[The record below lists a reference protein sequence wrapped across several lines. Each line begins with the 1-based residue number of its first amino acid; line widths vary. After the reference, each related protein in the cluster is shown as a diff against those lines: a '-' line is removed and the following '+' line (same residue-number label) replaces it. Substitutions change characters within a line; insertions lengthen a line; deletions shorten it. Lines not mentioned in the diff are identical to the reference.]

1 MAYNRTYYFN
11 FVSDAGISWRLEM
24 YDQVATSAYQ
34 NKEGKLGI
42 NAGEMKYGSEG
53 SKMFA
58 PLKPSTFSFEF
69 IVTDNAS
76 ATYIR
81 QLKSARK
88 ERDVYVALYRETVT
102 GANSPI
108 YRPYFAGQVL
118 MDLSDDPDIP
128 VPYPITIKAVDG
140 IASLKYYD
148 YLPSTT
154 TQVGSHLYEI
164 GETYIPD
171 PTNVGGQYASWQ
183 QCTEIISN
191 CLAYSGEFT
200 TAMGNPTA
208 NLIFISARW
217 FNGEMPNTS
226 IDPFHFTRIKPN
238 LFYKKVTQE
247 NNTIQYEPKSCYDV
261 LKDICKAWGMRMYYF
276 SGIYYFTQI
285 NNFRETETGTQA
297 VPNNIKTF
305 RYNMDG
311 TTNSSSNYINRWWGK
326 YEQPLTNQITTGL
339 YKNHKL
345 GGGKYG
351 LLPAF
356 KRVTIDYLNVDNIN
370 SFTSFPLIPIGGTT
384 APSSAGTYWEFS
396 SLGTYTFDGLTDA
409 VFFQRIY
416 LDVNNNGVNTGNLTI
431 EWVMVA
437 RPAGTGSNTANASPQ
452 ANGWT
457 KYMYT
462 DWSVP
467 TAITNKWSTGM
478 WSLNSGNLPFSNTY
492 AIGIGPQSIDI
503 TSGGTAM
510 FPNFPYA
517 STGSNFTAGD
527 WEVGYYVKSPTTGG
541 AFYWS
546 GHGRFAPTGITNPY
560 TSPWQNNVNYT
571 NTAVTSGINA
581 SEFAPIISGAVGS
594 AMTTTNLEQTGD
606 DTAYEVVEDIIMG
619 DAGLLS
625 SGGAIQIYTG
635 SAWKN
640 SDISGVW
647 GIDTLAGG
655 NSFSQQL
662 AEDIIKAQAK
672 SIEKFTVSTTI
683 DASETVYYN
692 DGTANR
698 PQWACPFTKF
708 LTLPNASQGMIQKAF
723 IMHTGSFNFLTD
735 TWKWVLYEQASFSIS
750 GSTATTTN
758 TGGVNSGITGG
769 GLNSVAT
776 APAVIGQ
783 LVMPRTANPVAGL
796 EYQSSLLM
804 RQKVDPV
811 ATIRVGSF
819 ISRPVEGDPYEQT
832 ITSLSITKLS
842 NPVFKTGDKIVLQ
855 TQSNELKEIPAEET
869 NPKYNTN
876 RIAFVV
882 SADQVANATTI
893 SVTSKTIYQDIFV
906 GDTITFDVENLI
918 SQYQNKTE
926 GSIAG
931 FEVDADGL
939 TKDGV
944 EITGWLNSDTMTGA
958 TVNNLPTALSVKNYV
973 DNSHPAEDQT
983 LQEVT
988 DNGNTTTN
996 DIIGASLTLGDGT
1009 TSESAKVFYSD
1020 GQSTEIF
1027 GYGIQFSR
1035 STAYLRPTVN
1045 NSQDMFLGNQTLGW
1059 SILELNAIT
1068 HIFKNGTAEKM
1079 RITSAGNVGIG
1090 TTSPTHA
1097 LQIEDGFTL
1106 SAIGFGGTSLKL
1118 GNYNSIGYNR
1128 IWGDGTN
1135 MAYSNSNG
1143 YHKWMNQ
1150 ATEQMRITSAGNVG
1164 IGTTNPTAKLEVVGQ
1179 GTGTV
1184 KMGSTGFGGDWVGIS
1199 LSGTLNTSSY
1209 NLLSSATNSSFFL
1222 NRPIGG
1228 DMLFRYNN
1236 TDQMIIKASG
1246 NVGIGTTAPSS
1257 KLEIISGGA
1266 NGLVLGE
1273 DLNNSTLSSRLYLTN
1288 GTSGQGVTLLNG
1300 GGALKFLTN
1309 SIPNNTSGAEKMR
1322 ITSAG
1327 NVGIGTTS
1335 PNANLQVEGVTNLS
1349 RGNKNLFINPNVS
1362 NANIYSSISAGS
1374 GMGLALRTNSSA
1386 ESLRITSAGNVG
1398 IGTTSPTAPLHINS
1412 ATTGEVLKIESTSAP
1427 FIRFILGGQ
1436 DKGFLQFT
1444 NTHAYLSNQ
1453 ANGNFYFRTNNTD
1466 KMVITSAGNVGI
1478 GTTSPSTKLDV
1489 AGTGKFTGQITAGYG
1504 IKFTN
1509 GNTDF
1514 LLYNNPSENVLYLRD
1529 TTNGAMITT
1538 WSVNNFGV
1546 NKNLNGTTATF
1557 TGQVTIP
1564 ATPIATTDAA
1574 SKSYVDAQSSTAMS
1588 VFSMLTCTTTTIT
1601 SASDG
1606 VANAVVMKFDTE
1618 AITYG
1623 PTSSIVS
1630 YGNGG
1635 ITGIENSQFCWMIT
1649 ASLLLRYFEFQWNVT
1664 SDTNTVTNRV
1674 LSGIRIEEGI
1684 LEGETLSWSEISP
1697 TTSYIYDRGS
1707 GNIKKG
1713 STAGSILISMPAGT
1727 LKRYYRMVFWKEKA
1741 SNNSVKSESVLN
1753 GTQITLKQLK

>member
-208 NLIFISARW
+208 NLIFTSARW
-217 FNGEMPNTS
+217 FNGEMPNTG

-276 SGIYYFTQI
+276 AGIYYFTQI
-285 NNFRETETGTQA
+285 NNFREVETGSQLS
-297 VPNNIKTF
+297 PNNIRTF

-311 TTNSSSNYINRWWGK
+311 TTHSSANYINRWWGK
-326 YEQPLTNQITTGL
+326 YQQPLTNQITTGL

-409 VFFQRIY
+409 LFFQRIY
-416 LDVNNNGVNTGNLTI
+416 LDVNNNGVNAGNLTI

-462 DWSVP
+462 DWSNP
-467 TAITNKWSTGM
+467 NAISNKWSTGM
-478 WSLNSGNLPFSNTY
+478 WSLASGNLPFSNTY

-606 DTAYEVVEDIIMG
+606 DTAFEVVDDIIMG

-723 IMHTGSFNFLTD
+723 IMHTGSYNFLTD
-735 TWKWVLYEQASFSIS
+735 TWKWVLYEQANYSIS
-750 GSTATTTN
+750 GSTITTTTN

-776 APAVIGQ
+776 APVVIGQ

-958 TVNNLPTALSVKNYV
+958 SVNNLPTALSVKNYV

-988 DNGNTTTN
+988 DNGATTTN
-996 DIIGASLTLGDGT
+996 DITGASITLGDGT
-1009 TSESAKVFYSD
+1009 TSEFIKAFYSD
-1020 GQSTEIF
+1020 GTSTRML
-1027 GYGIQFSR
+1027 GYGLEMTR
-1035 STAYLRPTVN
+1035 STSYIRPTTTN
-1045 NSQDMFLGNQTLGW
+1045 TNGLRLGNSSLNWLYIANYAYTHYW
-1059 SILELNAIT
+1059 YNATSEL
-1068 HIFKNGTAEKM
+1068 M
-1079 RITSAGNVGIG
+1079 RITS
-1090 TTSPTHA
+1090 T
-1097 LQIEDGFTL
+1097 
-1106 SAIGFGGTSLKL
+1106 
-1118 GNYNSIGYNR
+1118 
-1128 IWGDGTN
+1128 
-1135 MAYSNSNG
+1135 
-1143 YHKWMNQ
+1143 
-1150 ATEQMRITSAGNVG
+1150 
-1164 IGTTNPTAKLEVVGQ
+1164 
-1179 GTGTV
+1179 
-1184 KMGSTGFGGDWVGIS
+1184 
-1199 LSGTLNTSSY
+1199 
-1209 NLLSSATNSSFFL
+1209 
-1222 NRPIGG
+1222 
-1228 DMLFRYNN
+1228 
-1236 TDQMIIKASG
+1236 G
-1246 NVGIGTTAPSS
+1246 NVGIGTTAPSE
-1257 KLEIISGGA
+1257 KLEIVGYIKSANNENNITTKYGQFVSGHYA
-1266 NGLVLGE
+1266 NAE
-1273 DLNNSTLSSRLYLTN
+1273 QDLLIIASESTSSNNSVFIGGGFGSRNSATILKFFTASNSTTTAGSERMRITSAGKVGIGTTN
-1288 GTSGQGVTLLNG
+1288 PAQLFEINGGSGQLITTDSHQRLFITSSPLHQSILYFGD
-1300 GGALKFLTN
+1300 TN
-1309 SIPNNTSGAEKMR
+1309 SSSQGRVAYDNNYDDMYFNTAGAEKMR
-1322 ITSAG
+1322 IKSSGNIGIGTSAPSEKLDVVGTGKFTGIVTIPATPEASTDAASKGYVDGKAGLNETLQDVTDNGNTTTNSATFGAYVFAERFRTTVAGAANFAAIYMNNDSNSGFYQPSSDTIGFTTAGSEKMRITSDG
-1327 NVGIGTTS
+1327 NVGIGTTAPLNKLS
-1335 PNANLQVEGVTNLS
+1335 IKASSSTEAVFGIPYSSTTTNFFEVGVVSHDSYITLKNSGVTETIKLNSDGDSYLNG
-1349 RGNKNLFINPNVS
+1349 GNI
-1362 NANIYSSISAGS
+1362 
-1374 GMGLALRTNSSA
+1374 
-1386 ESLRITSAGNVG
+1386 G
-1398 IGTTSPTAPLHINS
+1398 IGT
-1412 ATTGEVLKIESTSAP
+1412 SAP
-1427 FIRFILGGQ
+1427 
-1436 DKGFLQFT
+1436 
-1444 NTHAYLSNQ
+1444 SE
-1453 ANGNFYFRTNNTD
+1453 
-1466 KMVITSAGNVGI
+1466 
-1478 GTTSPSTKLDV
+1478 KLDV
-1489 AGTGKFTGQITAGYG
+1489 VGTGK
-1504 IKFTN
+1504 
-1509 GNTDF
+1509 
-1514 LLYNNPSENVLYLRD
+1514 
-1529 TTNGAMITT
+1529 
-1538 WSVNNFGV
+1538 
-1546 NKNLNGTTATF
+1546 F

-1564 ATPIATTDAA
+1564 ATPVATTDAA

-1588 VFSMLTCTTTTIT
+1588 VFSMLTCSTTTIT
-1601 SASDG
+1601 SASDF

-1623 PTSSIVS
+1623 PSDSIVS
-1630 YGNGG
+1630 YGNSG
-1635 ITGIENSQFCWMIT
+1635 ISGIENSQFCWTIS
-1649 ASLLLRYFEFQWNVT
+1649 ADDIARYFEFQWNVT
-1664 SDTNTVTNRV
+1664 VDTNTVNNRV

-1684 LEGETLSWSEISP
+1684 LEGATLSWSEISP
-1697 TTSYIYDRGS
+1697 STSYAYDRGS
-1707 GNIKKG
+1707 GNIRK
-1713 STAGSILISMPAGT
+1713 SSMAGSILISMPGGES
-1727 LKRYYRMVFWKEKA
+1727 KRYYRMVFWKEKA
-1741 SNNSVKSESVLN
+1741 SNNSSKSESVLN

>member
-208 NLIFISARW
+208 NLIFTSARW
-217 FNGEMPNTS
+217 FNGEMPNTG

-276 SGIYYFTQI
+276 AGIYYFTQI
-285 NNFRETETGTQA
+285 NNFRETETGNQA
-297 VPNNIKTF
+297 SPNNIRTF

-311 TTNSSSNYINRWWGK
+311 TTHSSANYINRWWGK
-326 YEQPLTNQITTGL
+326 YQQPLTNQITTGL

-409 VFFQRIY
+409 LFFQRIY
-416 LDVNNNGVNTGNLTI
+416 LDVNNNGVNAGNLTI

-462 DWSVP
+462 DWSNP
-467 TAITNKWSTGM
+467 NAISNKWSTGM
-478 WSLNSGNLPFSNTY
+478 WSLASGNLPFSNTY

-606 DTAYEVVEDIIMG
+606 DTAFEVVDDIIMG

-723 IMHTGSFNFLTD
+723 IMHTGSYNFLTD
-735 TWKWVLYEQASFSIS
+735 TWKWVLYEQANYSIS
-750 GSTATTTN
+750 GSTITTTTN

-776 APAVIGQ
+776 APSVIGQ

-958 TVNNLPTALSVKNYV
+958 SVNNLPTALSVKNYV

-988 DNGNTTTN
+988 DNGATTTN
-996 DIIGASLTLGDGT
+996 DITGASITLGDGT
-1009 TSESAKVFYSD
+1009 TSEFIKAFYSD
-1020 GQSTEIF
+1020 GTSTRML
-1027 GYGIQFSR
+1027 GYGLEMTR
-1035 STAYLRPTVN
+1035 STSYIRPTTTN
-1045 NSQDMFLGNQTLGW
+1045 TNGLRLGNSSLNWLYIANYAYTHYW
-1059 SILELNAIT
+1059 YNATSEL
-1068 HIFKNGTAEKM
+1068 M
-1079 RITSAGNVGIG
+1079 RIT
-1090 TTSPTHA
+1090 PT
-1097 LQIEDGFTL
+1097 
-1106 SAIGFGGTSLKL
+1106 
-1118 GNYNSIGYNR
+1118 
-1128 IWGDGTN
+1128 
-1135 MAYSNSNG
+1135 
-1143 YHKWMNQ
+1143 
-1150 ATEQMRITSAGNVG
+1150 
-1164 IGTTNPTAKLEVVGQ
+1164 
-1179 GTGTV
+1179 
-1184 KMGSTGFGGDWVGIS
+1184 
-1199 LSGTLNTSSY
+1199 
-1209 NLLSSATNSSFFL
+1209 
-1222 NRPIGG
+1222 
-1228 DMLFRYNN
+1228 
-1236 TDQMIIKASG
+1236 G
-1246 NVGIGTTAPSS
+1246 NVGIGTTA
-1257 KLEIISGGA
+1257 
-1266 NGLVLGE
+1266 
-1273 DLNNSTLSSRLYLTN
+1273 
-1288 GTSGQGVTLLNG
+1288 
-1300 GGALKFLTN
+1300 
-1309 SIPNNTSGAEKMR
+1309 
-1322 ITSAG
+1322 
-1327 NVGIGTTS
+1327 
-1335 PNANLQVEGVTNLS
+1335 
-1349 RGNKNLFINPNVS
+1349 
-1362 NANIYSSISAGS
+1362 
-1374 GMGLALRTNSSA
+1374 
-1386 ESLRITSAGNVG
+1386 
-1398 IGTTSPTAPLHINS
+1398 
-1412 ATTGEVLKIESTSAP
+1412 
-1427 FIRFILGGQ
+1427 
-1436 DKGFLQFT
+1436 
-1444 NTHAYLSNQ
+1444 
-1453 ANGNFYFRTNNTD
+1453 
-1466 KMVITSAGNVGI
+1466 
-1478 GTTSPSTKLDV
+1478 PSTKLDV

-1546 NKNLNGTTATF
+1546 NKNLNGTTATFTGQVTIPATPEASTDAASKGYVDGKAGLNETLQDVTDNGNTTTNSATFGAYVFAERFRTTVAGAANFAAIYMNNDSNSGFYQPSSDTIGFTTAGSEKMRITSDGKVGIGTTSPATKFDLIGAGPSSTFRLSNSSSDNTVKYGGIIGRHYKNSEEDVAGMLITSSSNATAQSVIIGGGISGVNAVNIVAFYTGADYTTLGGTERMRINNAGNVGIGTTAPSGKLHISDVADFFTDLDGSDGALVLKESGGNAWRFGNKAADDSFNITQSETSLSSDVRLTIADGGNVGIGTTAPSTKLDVAGTGKF